1 MKLQANGVRTTI
13 MHALMH
19 TQGLIARPWDIGME
33 LGACPTAN
41 GLAVIIKAK
50 KDWKGKIVFDI
61 PRHKH
66 YMGFEKDWPRMNT
79 LPEWFTVILDKTYRI
94 INVETDKTETYTGK
108 QLHDGLELKLKAA
121 ECISLRIE
129 PI

>member
-1 MKLQANGVRTTI
+1 MQLVIKPRA
-13 MHALMH
+13 
-19 TQGLIARPWDIGME
+19 
-33 LGACPTAN
+33 

-61 PRHKH
+61 QRHKH
-66 YMGFEKDWPRMNT
+66 YM
-79 LPEWFTVILDKTYRI
+79 
-94 INVETDKTETYTGK
+94 GK

-121 ECISLRIE
+121 ERITLRIE